1 MGHCVQDKPS
11 SVSQLQAELERTRGE
26 RDALETRLKL
36 LLQTR
41 RAAGDSTVAAE
52 ASAAAAQL
60 QSTRGT
66 PGPYDLT
73 VSTLQYRLPS
83 CKHVKESS
91 ETPQQQAPYGMHY

>member
-1 MGHCVQDKPS
+1 MGNSVQGKPI

-73 VSTLQYRLPS
+73 VSTIQYRLPS
-83 CKHVKESS
+83 CKHIREKL
-91 ETPQQQAPYGMHY
+91 